1 MVGVLHAET
10 AVNIPCS
17 IDTEIEILKSVR
29 GDAIA
34 KFWGETLSG
43 YCIMQPWFPFRQ
55 ASKQASNMLW
65 GAFCFLVKGRCGLE
79 KGRLWAENSTWHS
92 WA

>member
-1 MVGVLHAET
+1 MVSVLHAET

-29 GDAIA
+29 GDTIA
-34 KFWGETLSG
+34 KFRGKTQWLLHDEALVSIQT
-43 YCIMQPWFPFRQ
+43 
-55 ASKQASNMLW
+55 SKQANNMLW
-65 GAFCFLVKGRCGLE
+65 GAFCFLVTGSCDLG

>member
-29 GDAIA
+29 GDPIA
-34 KFWGETLSG
+34 KFWGEALSG

-55 ASKQASNMLW
+55 ASKQAICS
-65 GAFCFLVKGRCGLE
+65 GEHFVFLLRVDVV
-79 KGRLWAENSTWHS
+79 
-92 WA
+92 